1 MNSNRLTYLFGRFVA
16 GNCNEQ
22 ELRELWHLV
31 KEAPDGNPIRAALER
46 IWHMDASPTK
56 DEPDWNDLFTKI
68 KSTAAVEELELQAK
82 SKPVY
87 RLRVFWPVTTAALV
101 LIMVGIYYWNQPST
115 GTTAPSEIAA
125 AISTESDVP
134 AGGNRAIL
142 TLEDGS
148 ELVLNEHVKGEL
160 ARQHDARIVQLD
172 SKLEYQAAAK
182 STVAKH
188 TIQQTTYNTLS
199 TPRGGQFQLQLPDG
213 TQVWLNAAS
222 SIRYPTTFAGKERRV
237 SITGEV
243 YFEVSQ
249 LKLPGANTN
258 SKWPFVVTADN
269 GTEVEVLGTHFN
281 VNAYHDEPALKATL
295 LEGAVNIKH
304 QQKSLRLQPG
314 QQAKVDAAMELI
326 PNPNLVR
333 TMAWKNG
340 AFYFEGLSLKEV
352 MRQLSRWYDID
363 VEFKEGVPDI
373 SFGGKIGRDVSLA
386 KLLHFFKGSGVHFR
400 IDNNGK
406 KLVVLP

>member
-1 MNSNRLTYLFGRFVA
+1 MNSNRLTYLFERFIA

-22 ELRELWHLV
+22 ELQELWHLV
-31 KEAPDGNPIRAALER
+31 KEAPDGDPIRAELER
-46 IWHMDASPTK
+46 IWHTDSSPANAK
-56 DEPDWNDLFTKI
+56 PNWNDLYTKI
-68 KSTAAVEELELQAK
+68 KTNAAVEELELQTK
-82 SKPVY
+82 TKPVH
-87 RLRVFWPVTTAALV
+87 RLRVIWPVATAAL
-101 LIMVGIYYWNQPST
+101 LLLMVGIYYWNQPST
-115 GTTAPSEIAA
+115 STTAPTKIVAVAA
-125 AISTESDVP
+125 ETDVAP
-134 AGGNRAIL
+134 GGNRAIL

-148 ELVLNEHVKGEL
+148 ELVLDEHVKGEL
-160 ARQHDARIVQLD
+160 ARQQQARIVQLD
-172 SKLEYQAAAK
+172 SGKLEYQA
-182 STVAKH
+182 VAKN
-188 TIQQTTYNTLS
+188 TIDHITYNTLS

-222 SIRYPTTFAGKERRV
+222 SIRYPTAFTVNERRV

-243 YFEVSQ
+243 YFEVKS
-249 LKLPGANTN
+249 NTQ
-258 SKWPFVVTADN
+258 WPFVVKADN
-269 GTEVEVLGTHFN
+269 GTEIEVVGTHFN

-295 LEGAVNIKH
+295 LEGAVNIKY

-314 QQAKVDAAMELI
+314 QQAKVDAAMELV

-352 MRQLSRWYDID
+352 MRQLSRWYNIE
-363 VEFKEGVPDI
+363 VEFEEGVPDI

-386 KLLHFFKGSGVHFR
+386 KLLQFFKGSGVHFR